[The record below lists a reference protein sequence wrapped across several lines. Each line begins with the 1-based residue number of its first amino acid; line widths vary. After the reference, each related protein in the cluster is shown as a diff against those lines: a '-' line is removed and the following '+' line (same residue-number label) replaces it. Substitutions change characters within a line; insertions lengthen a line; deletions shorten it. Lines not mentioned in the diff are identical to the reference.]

1 MESVFDSLRAL
12 TPAAFVLK
20 AIVSV
25 IVADGLLLSF
35 ILFRRVYR
43 KRYFA
48 RRDARMFGIR
58 QQWDAIISGEI
69 PYTSWRGQVTERQL
83 IEAMVLDAYDIASPQ
98 EAVLLLR
105 FLRESGS
112 LATMILE
119 ARQHK
124 GWRRHNALVALGR
137 THAPEAIAALAE
149 GLRVD
154 DAEIRQAALRG
165 LEQMACP
172 QAAQQI
178 LNWIDEVG
186 VIVPALPLQNALI
199 QTCAERPQ
207 ILLPHL
213 QNPEPGVRELLGRV
227 LAEMT
232 TPSIAEDMLRFAD
245 DPLAELRAAAARGL
259 VYLEPGAAIEVLSEL
274 AKDPVWFVR
283 LRAVVSLGKL
293 CHPAAVSSLL
303 RGLGDSNR
311 LVRLRAA
318 EGLVDFRV
326 DLAQIFVRVIALHDQ
341 YGLHAYLTAIE
352 TAGLRTALEVQIREQ
367 MESRESGEQATVT
380 TLLEVLHTARLPAKA
395 TASAE
400 KIQVGTPA

>member
-98 EAVLLLR
+98 EAVRLLR

-199 QTCAERPQ
+199 QTCADAKRPDPD
-207 ILLPHL
+207 LRRASANTSAP
-213 QNPEPGVRELLGRV
+213 
-227 LAEMT
+227 
-232 TPSIAEDMLRFAD
+232 PS
-245 DPLAELRAAAARGL
+245 
-259 VYLEPGAAIEVLSEL
+259 EPGARGTRAI
-274 AKDPVWFVR
+274 R
-283 LRAVVSLGKL
+283 TRAGRND
-293 CHPAAVSSLL
+293 H
-303 RGLGDSNR
+303 
-311 LVRLRAA
+311 
-318 EGLVDFRV
+318 
-326 DLAQIFVRVIALHDQ
+326 ALHRRR
-341 YGLHAYLTAIE
+341 YA
-352 TAGLRTALEVQIREQ
+352 ALCR
-367 MESRESGEQATVT
+367 
-380 TLLEVLHTARLPAKA
+380 
-395 TASAE
+395 
-400 KIQVGTPA
+400 